1 MLILNPMQCNAFFND
16 KCKKRKVVK
25 FQINIKAFSS
35 PSFYYYIKIHLF
47 GKKRRVK
54 ERYDRMESG
63 TSFSL

>member
-25 FQINIKAFSS
+25 FQINIKVPFKAFSS

-47 GKKRRVK
+47 GKNDV
-54 ERYDRMESG
+54 
-63 TSFSL
+63 